1 MNWMTSAKSRVRKNK
16 RSVYSHSAYVF
27 SAPEQQGITTKEVLQ
42 KNNRNNGI
50 SNDGILLH
58 NE

>member
-1 MNWMTSAKSRVRKNK
+1 MTSAKSRVRKNK